1 VVGEEKENAEKMLSI
16 KSNKKLLQNH
26 IKNAVGKNVVLKDLH
41 NLNAKNKPKRGN
53 DFVQILKEMKEY
65 PSIVSVC
72 TIMQLCIIANKNQFI
87 DNGIF
92 KNLSVGEGGGHLQNG
107 TILYRVWRNDRWFV
121 GNKKFGVVSHLIMY
135 SPPENI
141 CIFLPL

>member
-41 NLNAKNKPKRGN
+41 NLNAKSKPKRGN

-72 TIMQLCIIANKNQFI
+72 TIMQLCIIGHFLRIRQW
-87 DNGIF
+87 
-92 KNLSVGEGGGHLQNG
+92 GGHLQKG
-107 TILYRVWRNDRWFV
+107 TILYRVWRNVRWFV